1 MPSIHSGY
9 TALQQNEAFVPPPAS
24 TVRTGGNV
32 NTTAGPGAV
41 TFIPVPQSPVESFE
55 IEECSGSKRRCL
67 SRAKVVW
74 RGAVATFRSNTGIL
88 LVAASQFFFALMNV
102 AVKKLNSLDEPVST
116 LEVRHAVDLVIP
128 YHTGVALTCAPSSC
142 SSGW

>member
-1 MPSIHSGY
+1 MTS
-9 TALQQNEAFVPPPAS
+9 
-24 TVRTGGNV
+24 
-32 NTTAGPGAV
+32 GPGGV

-55 IEECSGSKRRCL
+55 IEECGRSKRRCL

-74 RGAVATFRSNTGIL
+74 RGAVTTFKSNTGIL

-116 LEVRHAVDLVIP
+116 LEVRHSVDLVIP
-128 YHTGVALTCAPSSC
+128 YHTGVALTCALARA
-142 SSGW
+142 G

>member
-1 MPSIHSGY
+1 MPSIHTGY
-9 TALQQNEAFVPPPAS
+9 TPLQLGPDEAIVPP
-24 TVRTGGNV
+24 TVRIS
-32 NTTAGPGAV
+32 NTSATPGLGAV

-55 IEECSGSKRRCL
+55 IEEDESKERCL
-67 SRAKVVW
+67 SRVDGVW
-74 RGAVATFRSNTGIL
+74 SGTVTAFKNNTGIL

-116 LEVRHAVDLVIP
+116 LEVCFSRHAIDPVIP
-128 YHTGVALTCAPSSC
+128 YGHNTDSCPSSC